1 MLEHCTPL
9 LKKKMEPHMQQDE
22 KSKDSAG
29 NLFNRRISPWL
40 VSVDYLVL
48 ILTAL
53 GLIAVAVL
61 VLVEAFSEFLAL
73 QKYSVSHIVN
83 SLMFVLI
90 IMELFRQVF
99 GQLSRHQFSLNPFLF
114 IGIIASVRGI
124 LITQMK
130 VAEREVALWDGLA
143 QIAIYGVVVFVMV
156 FSYYLSLKAE
166 KCRTPPNE

>member
-1 MLEHCTPL
+1 
-9 LKKKMEPHMQQDE
+9 MQQNE
-22 KSKDSAG
+22 KPQESADS
-29 NLFNRRISPWL
+29 LFSHRISGWL
-40 VSVDYLVL
+40 VNVDYLVL
-48 ILTAL
+48 TLTAL

-73 QKYSVSHIVN
+73 QKYSISHIVN
-83 SLMFVLI
+83 NLMFVLI

-143 QIAIYGVVVFVMV
+143 QIAIYGVVVFIMV
-156 FSYYLSLKAE
+156 LCYYLSLKAE
-166 KCRTPPNE
+166 KDRPPASE